1 MNDTKNTNIDE
12 FKVFGMTIEK
22 ISLTYG
28 FFLIIWGVII
38 SFLSDSNSFTSYIP
52 SVLGIPILIFS
63 FLSIIFVNKK
73 KTFMHIVVLFGLVIF
88 LGGLDF
94 LRTFINGNI
103 FENYWADISKL
114 MMMLTGLFF
123 TIQCIR
129 SFIHSRKIRDL
140 NN

>member
-1 MNDTKNTNIDE
+1 MDDTEKTNIDE
-12 FKVFGMTIEK
+12 FKVFGITIEK
-22 ISLTYG
+22 ISIIYG
-28 FFLIIWGVII
+28 TFLIIWGVII
-38 SFLSDSNSFTSYIP
+38 SFLSNSNSFTSYIP

-63 FLSIIFVNKK
+63 LLSIKFVNKK
-73 KTFMHIVVLFGLVIF
+73 KTFMHIVVLFGLIIF

-103 FENYWADISKL
+103 FENYWADMSKL

-129 SFIHSRKIRDL
+129 SFIHSRKIRDV

>member
-1 MNDTKNTNIDE
+1 MNDNEYKNINE
-12 FKVFGMTIEK
+12 FKAFGMTIEK
-22 ISLTYG
+22 ISIFYG
-28 FFLIIWGVII
+28 IFLIIWGVLI
-38 SFLSDSNSFTSYIP
+38 SFLSNSNSFTSYIP

-63 FLSIIFVNKK
+63 FLSITFINKK
-73 KTFMHIVVLFGLVIF
+73 KMFMHIVVLFGLVIF

-123 TIQCIR
+123 TIQCVR
-129 SFIHSRKIRDL
+129 SFIHARKIRDL